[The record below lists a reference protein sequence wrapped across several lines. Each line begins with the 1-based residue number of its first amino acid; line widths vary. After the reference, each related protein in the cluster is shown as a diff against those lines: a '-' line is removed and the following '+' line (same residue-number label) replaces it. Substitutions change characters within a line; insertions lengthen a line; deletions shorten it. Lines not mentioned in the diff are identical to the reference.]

1 MGLFSPQKKRGSFA
15 FKFLGV
21 FLKENF
27 RGFFGDGTEAHK
39 NFWKK
44 TQYTI
49 FFGRE
54 NMFRYRFFLLKV
66 PLKRFFKNLPSE
78 TASETI
84 FYMLKRPE
92 ILICSVPERFFK
104 FETDFSWFRF

>member
-1 MGLFSPQKKRGSFA
+1 VGLYSPQKKRGSFA

-39 NFWKK
+39 NFLKK

-92 ILICSVPERFFK
+92 ILFCSVPKRFFK
-104 FETDFSWFRF
+104 FEADFSWFRF